1 MKVSKMQFD
10 NILGK
15 MLKAEPQKRS
25 ETKPPKKKRRAKKAA
40 RTS

>member
-1 MKVSKMQFD
+1 MKIEKKKFD
-10 NILGK
+10 EVLGK

-25 ETKPPKKKRRAKKAA
+25 ETKPPKRRKAKKGA